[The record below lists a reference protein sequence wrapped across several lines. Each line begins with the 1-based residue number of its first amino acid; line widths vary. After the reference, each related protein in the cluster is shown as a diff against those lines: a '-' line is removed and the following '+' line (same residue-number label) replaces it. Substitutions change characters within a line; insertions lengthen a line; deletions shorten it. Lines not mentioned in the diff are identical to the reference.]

1 MERVMMVT
9 PLAEMD
15 GDEPLRSLWRRIKE
29 ELIWPYVELEAEYYD
44 LSAEKRKATG
54 GRIVEEAAEAE
65 HYYGVAVKC
74 CGDSPEQLV
83 LAWVEALRRR
93 GEADGLDRLTD
104 FAGQLEEACHN
115 RWPPKPGK
123 RTFSLLLAKIW
134 QKRGNK
140 R

>member
-104 FAGQLEEACHN
+104 FAGQLEEAC
-115 RWPPKPGK
+115 RQSLAAETGK
-123 RTFSLLLAKIW
+123 EDILAIIGENLAKT
-134 QKRGNK
+134 RE
-140 R
+140 